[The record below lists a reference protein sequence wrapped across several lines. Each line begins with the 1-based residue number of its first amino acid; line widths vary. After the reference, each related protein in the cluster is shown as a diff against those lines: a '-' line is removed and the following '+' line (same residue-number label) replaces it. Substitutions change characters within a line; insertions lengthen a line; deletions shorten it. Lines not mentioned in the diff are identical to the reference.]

1 MLRNLMRNLIIL
13 LTIACCFIINPF
25 KVHSQSFSPLDFSTE
40 KQSPAISSLAQISQN
55 TNPKPPVDSTQ
66 PQDQTLDEEID
77 PSSSE
82 TDLKQNRGRR
92 DNSEEEEKFE
102 PAEVNIDGT
111 TLFTIQDTLGEVTPK
126 QRATEIVDKIHK
138 VADNDFINPDSIKI
152 ITLEGFKLIQA
163 EDVMIAAFSQK
174 DAKAENI
181 PLKSLA
187 EERLDQIKTSI
198 KDYRETRTGGSLLLS
213 ALKAVVATAIAAIA
227 LFVLNR
233 ALPSLFKR
241 VGLWQRQRV
250 RSVGVQ
256 DLQFISSG
264 QLAKIL
270 SISFKI
276 IRFFLVI
283 SVLYIYI
290 PFLLSCF
297 PWTKPI
303 GIKILKSFWNALN
316 LAWSGFVG
324 YLPSIFIIGLIIVI
338 AYYSIRFSNI
348 FFNAIKRGRIHFEGF
363 YPEWASPTNKIS
375 NFLIIALA
383 AVLIFPYLPASNSPG
398 FQGISLFV
406 GALFTLGST
415 SVVGNVVSGIV
426 LIYTRAFQIG
436 DMIKPMDNWEKS
448 WRKPCFPPVS

>member
-1 MLRNLMRNLIIL
+1 
-13 LTIACCFIINPF
+13 
-25 KVHSQSFSPLDFSTE
+25 
-40 KQSPAISSLAQISQN
+40 
-55 TNPKPPVDSTQ
+55 
-66 PQDQTLDEEID
+66 
-77 PSSSE
+77 
-82 TDLKQNRGRR
+82 
-92 DNSEEEEKFE
+92 
-102 PAEVNIDGT
+102 
-111 TLFTIQDTLGEVTPK
+111 
-126 QRATEIVDKIHK
+126 
-138 VADNDFINPDSIKI
+138 
-152 ITLEGFKLIQA
+152 
-163 EDVMIAAFSQK
+163 MIAAFSQK

-256 DLQFISSG
+256 DLQFLSSG

-316 LAWSGFVG
+316 LVWSGFVG

-363 YPEWASPTNKIS
+363 YPEWATPTNKIS

-426 LIYTRAFQIG
+426 LIYTRAFQSG
-436 DMIKPMDNWEKS
+436 DMIKANGQLGKVLEKTMLSTRIMTPDNEIITIPNASLLASDIINYTAVLRDKQEPLVLKTTITLGYDVP
-448 WRKPCFPPVS
+448 WRKVHDVLIEAALSSEEILKDPKPFVLQTSLDDFYVSYTLKAFTKKPIHMGRIYSQLHQNIQDKCNESDIEILSPHYSAMRDGNQITIPSDYLPDDYQPPIFRISSTRTDNQAK